1 MNSYCIKC
9 NKNVEYSIIENKI
22 DKFKGININI
32 IEYIGICNECGEK
45 LYINELEDEN
55 TKKICFKY
63 RGKTGMVT
71 PEEINRFKIEFNL
84 TNSELALIT
93 GCTEVVLDC
102 IDDTY
107 LQSKEDDNRLRK
119 VIRNKNNLENI
130 VKERMELR
138 FIDSET
144 YKKILLKIKNR

>member
-1 MNSYCIKC
+1 MY
-9 NKNVEYSIIENKI
+9 I
-22 DKFKGININI
+22 D
-32 IEYIGICNECGEK
+32 
-45 LYINELEDEN
+45 ELEDEN
-55 TKKICFKY
+55 LKKICSKY
-63 RGKTGMVT
+63 RYETGMVT
-71 PEEINRFKIEFNL
+71 ADEVNDFKFKFNL

-130 VKERMELR
+130 VKERMELG